1 MSFKALKGI
10 LKIVPN
16 MLKAL
21 PLAVKALIFLVVK
34 LPKLIFNTIKNVFN
48 FIKKAIPLAF
58 AVILSY
64 LLIFFGIQYLFTE
77 LTGMSLGHAQVP
89 LAIFTLYII
98 YELVMRKTDLLK
110 LFQKYLLKGFLFIF
124 NNPLVKDLVGF
135 NVKVDKRN
143 PAKSFINILKWIS
156 NNIVKIVISF
166 FFMAFM
172 LKISIGKIWQYITFY
187 TE

>member
-1 MSFKALKGI
+1 
-10 LKIVPN
+10 
-16 MLKAL
+16 
-21 PLAVKALIFLVVK
+21 
-34 LPKLIFNTIKNVFN
+34 
-48 FIKKAIPLAF
+48 
-58 AVILSY
+58 
-64 LLIFFGIQYLFTE
+64 
-77 LTGMSLGHAQVP
+77 MSLGHAQVP